1 MVYKSGQMQS
11 EFADKSINLNIQV
24 LNILAKYISGEYHY
38 ECLTL

>member
-1 MVYKSGQMQS
+1 MSLAKCNQL

-24 LNILAKYISGEYHY
+24 LNILAKDISGEYHY